1 MSSSKLELSLCSCS
15 SPSSASSC
23 SSTKTHH
30 LSRLPITPPDR
41 PEISQPQL
49 GFRRRPSPIPRSA
62 ECLCSFLQICCVPLC
77 FAGPALEAIGKHCK
91 HLKKLQRCMYGWEV
105 LDKVSQDNE
114 ALAIAATMP
123 KLNHLEILYLRISTE
138 AVCQILLKCPEQQL
152 LDV

>member
-1 MSSSKLELSLCSCS
+1 MSSSKLELSLRSCS

-62 ECLCSFLQICCVPLC
+62 ECLC
-77 FAGPALEAIGKHCK
+77 PALEAIGKHCK

-105 LDKVSQDNE
+105 LDKVSQDDE